1 VRFRRFG
8 LWALRGGT
16 LSVSI
21 GLVGLLMFR
30 ASTGCSNQGSIAPE
44 TSGSDVQAAGS
55 AAAPGGAASA
65 EDGAMY
71 FPASKSE
78 GGTGTRLL
86 KPDTSTSAK
95 GEEGSFFPGSK
106 MGPVRPMP
114 PPQQNP
120 PPQQQNQAPS
130 Q

>member
-1 VRFRRFG
+1 
-8 LWALRGGT
+8 
-16 LSVSI
+16 
-21 GLVGLLMFR
+21 MFR
-30 ASTGCSNQGSIAPE
+30 ASAGCSNQGSIEPE
-44 TSGSDVQAAGS
+44 AAGQETQSAGS
-55 AAAPGGAASA
+55 AAAPGAAASA
-65 EDGAMY
+65 EGDPMF

-86 KPDTSTSAK
+86 KPDGAKSAK

-114 PPQQNP
+114 PPQQANP
-120 PPQQQNQAPS
+120 PPQQNQAPS